1 MQVKSIAL
9 FMMGATGLMARG
21 FAQGDTAFPGDFV
34 ELDRQPVSDGNGTL
48 IFLGPGNEDN
58 TARAEMSSMD
68 KRACSSSGSIT
79 CDSSHA
85 ARNENCDKL
94 VTELFGDPTVGV
106 SESPRQICY
115 QGASDDNA
123 FCCVSW
129 HNVVKGLNKGHL
141 APIAQNMLSQC
152 TQNGIS
158 GKTHEVYVHG
168 TCTDVCLSNRG
179 THC

>member
-9 FMMGATGLMARG
+9 FMMGATGLMARSLP
-21 FAQGDTAFPGDFV
+21 QGDTTFPGDFV
-34 ELDRQPVSDGNGTL
+34 EIDRQPASDGNGTL
-48 IFLGPGNEDN
+48 IFLGPGSEDN
-58 TARAEMSSMD
+58 TARAATSAMD

-79 CDSSHA
+79 CDSNHA

-94 VTELFGDPTVGV
+94 VTELFADPTIGV
-106 SESPRQICY
+106 AESPRQICY
-115 QGASDDNA
+115 QGTSGDNA
-123 FCCVSW
+123 YCCVSW
-129 HNVVKGLNKGHL
+129 HNVVKNLNKGDL

-158 GKTHEVYVHG
+158 GKTHGVYVHG
-168 TCTDVCLSNRG
+168 KCTDVCLSNRG